1 MTACG
6 VAGNGGPEGAATGRG
21 MSGGSSM
28 VDIYLAH
35 RAALVNYATPIVGDR
50 MRAEDIVQEAFIKFV
65 PAEGSPPPAVEQ
77 PVAYLY
83 RIVRNLALDLTRR
96 RAMETRRQ
104 AEPEP
109 LWWMLPATP
118 RTPEEETLHQD
129 DLVRVRAALDHL
141 SPRDR
146 QIVAMHR
153 FGGYTMLEIAGR
165 FGLSEASVHRI
176 LRRAMVDIARRL
188 AAPTDDASDAGA

>member
-1 MTACG
+1 
-6 VAGNGGPEGAATGRG
+6 

-65 PAEGSPPPAVEQ
+65 PADGTSPPAIEQ